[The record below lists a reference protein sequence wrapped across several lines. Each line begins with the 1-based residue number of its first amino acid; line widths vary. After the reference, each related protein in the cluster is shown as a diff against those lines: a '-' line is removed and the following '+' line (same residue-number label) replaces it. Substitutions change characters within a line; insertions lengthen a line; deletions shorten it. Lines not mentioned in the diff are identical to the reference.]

1 MKFVVAIDG
10 PAAAG
15 KGTIAKAVAKHFN
28 LPHLDTGLLYRG
40 IGKKALAYSR
50 TSYYPE
56 VAKQLA
62 LDLKPSDLNPNELRT
77 PEIAEAASKVAKIT
91 EVREVLLDFQRSFAN
106 QDGGAVLDG
115 RDIGTV
121 ICPDADIKLFVTA
134 SAEVR
139 SYRRYK
145 ELKNNNNINLT
156 ISSAKP
162 PIFWK
167 DKEIVKQQLYKWD
180 LYKIQKLIYNLNE
193 IELLVKK
200 NFNNSINFITDF
212 ILQETSSTNN

>member
-91 EVREVLLDFQRSFAN
+91 EDREVLFDFQRSFAN

-121 ICPDADIKLFVTA
+121 ICPDADIKLFITA
-134 SAEVR
+134 SAEAV
-139 SYRRYK
+139 SYTH
-145 ELKNNNNINLT
+145 LT
-156 ISSAKP
+156 LPTI
-162 PIFWK
+162 
-167 DKEIVKQQLYKWD
+167 
-180 LYKIQKLIYNLNE
+180 
-193 IELLVKK
+193 LLV
-200 NFNNSINFITDF
+200 
-212 ILQETSSTNN
+212 

>member
-15 KGTIAKAVAKHFN
+15 KGTIAKAVAKHFD

-106 QDGGAVLDG
+106 QDGVAVL
-115 RDIGTV
+115 
-121 ICPDADIKLFVTA
+121 
-134 SAEVR
+134 
-139 SYRRYK
+139 Y
-145 ELKNNNNINLT
+145 
-156 ISSAKP
+156 
-162 PIFWK
+162 
-167 DKEIVKQQLYKWD
+167 
-180 LYKIQKLIYNLNE
+180 
-193 IELLVKK
+193 
-200 NFNNSINFITDF
+200 
-212 ILQETSSTNN
+212 

>member
-15 KGTIAKAVAKHFN
+15 KGTIAKAIANHFK
-28 LPHLDTGLLYRG
+28 LSHLDTGLLYRG
-40 IGKKALAYSR
+40 VGRKALAYSR

-62 LDLKPSDLNPNELRT
+62 LDLKSSDLESSELRT
-77 PEIAEAASKVAKIT
+77 PEIAEAASKVALIP

-106 QDGGAVLDG
+106 QDGGAILDG

-121 ICPDADIKLFVTA
+121 ICPNADIKLFVTA

-139 SYRRYK
+139 AQRRYQ
-145 ELKNNNNINLT
+145 EL
-156 ISSAKP
+156 ISSGHE
-162 PIFWK
+162 IGLENVLK
-167 DKEIVKQQLYKWD
+167 DVISRDKRDAER
-180 LYKIQKLIYNLNE
+180 
-193 IELLVKK
+193 
-200 NFNNSINFITDF
+200 
-212 ILQETSSTNN
+212 TSSPLIIAHDAIKIDTSSLSIKDAVCVAINCIEEKHKAASLLK

>member
-15 KGTIAKAVAKHFN
+15 KGTIAKAVAKHFD

-91 EVREVLLDFQRSFAN
+91 EVREVLLRFPTQLCKSRWWSSS
-106 QDGGAVLDG
+106 
-115 RDIGTV
+115 RW
-121 ICPDADIKLFVTA
+121 K
-134 SAEVR
+134 R
-139 SYRRYK
+139 YRNCHMSRCRY
-145 ELKNNNNINLT
+145 
-156 ISSAKP
+156 
-162 PIFWK
+162 
-167 DKEIVKQQLYKWD
+167 
-180 LYKIQKLIYNLNE
+180 
-193 IELLVKK
+193 
-200 NFNNSINFITDF
+200 
-212 ILQETSSTNN
+212 

>member
-15 KGTIAKAVAKHFN
+15 KGTIAKAVAKHFD

-145 ELKNNNNINLT
+145 ELKNNGHDCRT
-156 ISSAKP
+156 RKCSSGCCFKR
-162 PIFWK
+162 
-167 DKEIVKQQLYKWD
+167 
-180 LYKIQKLIYNLNE
+180 
-193 IELLVKK
+193 
-200 NFNNSINFITDF
+200 
-212 ILQETSSTNN
+212 

>member
-121 ICPDADIKLFVTA
+121 ICPNADIKLFITA
-134 SAEVR
+134 SAESVLT
-139 SYRRYK
+139 
-145 ELKNNNNINLT
+145 EDTKN
-156 ISSAKP
+156 
-162 PIFWK
+162 
-167 DKEIVKQQLYKWD
+167 
-180 LYKIQKLIYNLNE
+180 
-193 IELLVKK
+193 
-200 NFNNSINFITDF
+200 
-212 ILQETSSTNN
+212 

>member
-15 KGTIAKAVAKHFN
+15 KGTIAKAVAKHFD
-28 LPHLDTGLLYRG
+28 LPYLDTGLLYRG

-145 ELKNNNNINLT
+145 ELKNNGHNVELESVLQDVVSRDKRDAERETSPLVIAKDAIKIDTSTLT
-156 ISSAKP
+156 I
-162 PIFWK
+162 K
-167 DKEIVKQQLYKWD
+167 DAVEVAISC
-180 LYKIQKLIYNLNE
+180 LNE
-193 IELLVKK
+193 KYETAKLLK
-200 NFNNSINFITDF
+200 
-212 ILQETSSTNN
+212 